1 MFAVTLWMVVLELL
15 LLFQFTLEVKR
26 CIQCT
31 HACTYTHTRA
41 CTHTVSK
48 GLAGGEGLWLRKST
62 H

>member
-26 CIQCT
+26 CVQCT
-31 HACTYTHTRA
+31 HACPSTH
-41 CTHTVSK
+41 THTVSK